1 LVHIKEKIMHFITIK
16 DIIRLLVLLAIVG
29 SALQP
34 ASAATMLDNSN
45 GPELPA
51 ACSSIAVEEGHK
63 LAFHVYAKG
72 VQIYRWNGISWSF
85 VGPEATLYAEENYFG
100 EVGIHGM
107 GPHWTS
113 KSGSRVEA
121 ARVSN
126 TGCRPDPN
134 AIEWLLL
141 KMTETSGAG
150 IFSKITYIQR
160 TNTTGGMAPAEPG
173 TLNELREVPYT
184 AQYYFYRAEGPA
196 GQ

>member
-1 LVHIKEKIMHFITIK
+1 MHYITIK
-16 DIIRLLVLLAIVG
+16 SVIRLLVMLAVAGFAI
-29 SALQP
+29 QP
-34 ASAATMLDNSN
+34 ASAVTMPANDN
-45 GPELPA
+45 GPELPE
-51 ACSSIAVEEGHK
+51 ACSSIAVEAGNR

-85 VGPEATLYAEENYFG
+85 VAPEATLYAEENFFG

-121 ARVSN
+121 ERVQN
-126 TGCRPDPN
+126 TGCRPDPD

-141 KMTETSGAG
+141 KMKTTSDSG
-150 IFSKITYIQR
+150 IFGRVTFIQR

-173 TLNELREVPYT
+173 TLNELRRIPYT
-184 AQYYFYRAEGPA
+184 AEYYFYRAEGSV

>member
-1 LVHIKEKIMHFITIK
+1 MHYITIK
-16 DIIRLLVLLAIVG
+16 SVIRLLVMLAVAGFAI
-29 SALQP
+29 QP
-34 ASAATMLDNSN
+34 ASAVTMPANDN
-45 GPELPA
+45 GPELPE
-51 ACSSIAVEEGHK
+51 ACSSIAVEAGNR

-85 VGPEATLYAEENYFG
+85 VAPEATLYAEENFFG

-121 ARVSN
+121 ERVQN
-126 TGCRPDPN
+126 TGCRPDPD

-141 KMTETSGAG
+141 KMKTTSGSG
-150 IFSKITYIQR
+150 IFSRVTFIQR

-173 TLNELREVPYT
+173 TLNELRRIPYT
-184 AQYYFYRAEGPA
+184 AEYYFYRAEGPV